1 MVSPSIVEPNANIIS
16 LIPPFS
22 ILSIKLDIFKSLG
35 PIPSNGDIF
44 PPKTWYKPL
53 YQLVF
58 SIAIT
63 SLISS
68 TTQIT
73 ELSLLGFEQ
82 ISHNSLSHIL

>member
-1 MVSPSIVEPNANIIS
+1 MVSPSIVELNANIIS
-16 LIPPFS
+16 LVPPFP
-22 ILSIKLDIFKSLG
+22 ILSTKLDIFKSLG
-35 PIPSNGDIF
+35 PIPSKGDIF
-44 PPKTWYKPL
+44 PPKTCYNPL
-53 YQLVF
+53 YELVF

-73 ELSLLGFEQ
+73 ELSLLVFEQ